1 MKNMIV
7 LSCLFLF
14 LGSIA
19 QAGQKVEMITSLGT
33 IEIELN
39 SEKAPV
45 SVKNFLEYIDQEYY
59 DGTIFHRVIKGFM
72 IQGGGFDQ
80 NEQRKITMKPIKN
93 EADNGL
99 KNNKGTIA
107 MARTSVIDSAT
118 SQFFINLVDNDFL
131 NHRGKTT
138 RGYGYAVFGQV
149 TKGMDVVEKIGS
161 MRTVAKNAN
170 FSNLP
175 EPEVII
181 EKVRRID

>member
-118 SQFFINLVDNDFL
+118 SQFLLIWSITISLI
-131 NHRGKTT
+131 T
-138 RGYGYAVFGQV
+138 
-149 TKGMDVVEKIGS
+149 VENNERIWLRCFWAGDQ
-161 MRTVAKNAN
+161 RNGCGRKNRQHAYCRQECQLQQP
-170 FSNLP
+170 S
-175 EPEVII
+175 
-181 EKVRRID
+181 